1 MEIISWINLLRSSHF
16 MLPQHLK
23 ILLGKKKD
31 ALVFVLFFFFF
42 LTWKLIMGDSFS
54 FAVYYKFLTL
64 AHIGQALPD

>member
-16 MLPQHLK
+16 MLPQIFKVLK
-23 ILLGKKKD
+23 GKKKN
-31 ALVFVLFFFFF
+31 ALVFVLFLFS
-42 LTWKLIMGDSFS
+42 WKLISGYSFS